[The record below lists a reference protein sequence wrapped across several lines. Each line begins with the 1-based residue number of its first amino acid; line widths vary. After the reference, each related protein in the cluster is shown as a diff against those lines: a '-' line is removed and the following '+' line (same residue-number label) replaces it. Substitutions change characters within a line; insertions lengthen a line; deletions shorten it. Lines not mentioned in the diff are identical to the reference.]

1 EFRAYLQQVHRLANG
16 EDIHTYC
23 AQDNFNSE
31 FVTAAERR
39 YKNITSNENGKK
51 LFVAVNLFNSE
62 VILPNMLAQLIALA
76 DTLGRALE
84 PLYQNGAAFGRA
96 VFINDM
102 FFCLTDILELVYQS
116 HAHGAHLTCA
126 EDFEFRHGSLAFYD
140 TWVSRDMLG
149 HAFKSQIYR
158 IADDDTAAVAQLTN
172 RPFQVQCCW
181 NGMAVIDT
189 RVFAGNSALRFRRST
204 ADECSA
210 SECSLLCN
218 DMWAHGYRRAVVVP
232 RVKLSYDIATRELL
246 RAPYNFPRDAPF
258 RDSRLQRIAFRPGPK
273 TVYCNPLNGV
283 GARNPDGSASL
294 VALNIGD

>member
-1 EFRAYLQQVHRLANG
+1 MV
-16 EDIHTYC
+16 
-23 AQDNFNSE
+23 
-31 FVTAAERR
+31 
-39 YKNITSNENGKK
+39 
-51 LFVAVNLFNSE
+51 
-62 VILPNMLAQLIALA
+62 AQLLALA
-76 DTLGRALE
+76 DTLGRRQVFVSIYENGSRDRTKDILGRFNHILDMLGIEHRIVADDAPRPRHSHRIEYMAEIRNRALE

-294 VALNIGD
+294 VALNIGDVSM